1 MSRSSGTL
9 LNDDLSRMNLR
20 GGVPQRGSEGG
31 QQPQQRGSKEE
42 GTTGLA
48 DWAPAEQ
55 RQGAKATH
63 ARNGGG
69 GGGGVGGG
77 GGGGD
82 RRSEGGAGRPSK
94 SRSGGGGGGGRG
106 EGDGDGGDADEGS
119 SAGGESSEDDD
130 SSWITWFC
138 SLRGNEFFC
147 ELDEDY
153 IQDGFNLTGLS
164 SQVPYYENALDMILD
179 ADEQRDD
186 KFTEDQQDSIEA
198 AAEMLYGLIHARY
211 ILTGNGLADM
221 CVWRVCVCVH
231 DCVVLEMCNGSG
243 HGLSCP
249 VLHGVRER
257 AQAWVC
263 SEVRK
268 QECRVAWWYL

>member
-1 MSRSSGTL
+1 MDPHFPPMSLSSGAL

-42 GTTGLA
+42 GAGHTLA
-48 DWAPAEQ
+48 DWAPPAEQ
-55 RQGAKATH
+55 RQGATATTH

-69 GGGGVGGG
+69 GRGGGR

-82 RRSEGGAGRPSK
+82 RRSEGGADRPSK

-106 EGDGDGGDADEGS
+106 EGDGDKGDDADEGS
-119 SAGGESSEDDD
+119 SAGGEGESSEDDD

-221 CVWRVCVCVH
+221 CVWRMTCVCVCVCIL
-231 DCVVLEMCNGSG
+231 DV
-243 HGLSCP
+243 
-249 VLHGVRER
+249 
-257 AQAWVC
+257 
-263 SEVRK
+263 
-268 QECRVAWWYL
+268 

>member
-1 MSRSSGTL
+1 MDGGERARQVIVGEGVRREHIAQSSHT
-9 LNDDLSRMNLR
+9 
-20 GGVPQRGSEGG
+20 PQESEG
-31 QQPQQRGSKEE
+31 
-42 GTTGLA
+42 
-48 DWAPAEQ
+48 
-55 RQGAKATH
+55 KATH
-63 ARNGGG
+63 GLNGGLNGGG
-69 GGGGVGGG
+69 N
-77 GGGGD
+77 GGGD